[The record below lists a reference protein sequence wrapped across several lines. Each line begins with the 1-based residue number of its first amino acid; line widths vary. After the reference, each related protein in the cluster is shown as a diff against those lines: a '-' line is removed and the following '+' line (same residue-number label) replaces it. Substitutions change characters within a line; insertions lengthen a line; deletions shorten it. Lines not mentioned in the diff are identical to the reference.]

1 MDMEMIWRMFDL
13 CDQDMIYLLENS
25 TLYFEDLMA
34 YSKAISSIEVFE
46 NISFADT
53 GRDCPEALIASV
65 SDFML
70 ALVEVSFQWSI
81 PEKKKG
87 SKFLCGVSVTLD
99 AGKIIS
105 KALKGIGSGGGHA
118 TMAGGFVPFD
128 GNDREEDL
136 MIQNIRERF
145 IDVIS
150 RTKRKS
156 LR

>member
-46 NISFADT
+46 NSE
-53 GRDCPEALIASV
+53 RP
-65 SDFML
+65 
-70 ALVEVSFQWSI
+70 
-81 PEKKKG
+81 
-87 SKFLCGVSVTLD
+87 TLD

>member
-1 MDMEMIWRMFDL
+1 MCQIL
-13 CDQDMIYLLENS
+13 CLHWWKSL
-25 TLYFEDLMA
+25 
-34 YSKAISSIEVFE
+34 
-46 NISFADT
+46 
-53 GRDCPEALIASV
+53 
-65 SDFML
+65 
-70 ALVEVSFQWSI
+70 FQWSI
-81 PEKKKG
+81 PEKKEGIKI
-87 SKFLCGVSVTLD
+87 SVRSERPTLD

-136 MIQNIRERF
+136 LIQNIRERF